1 MNTIIKNKKGAM
13 LASDWVM
20 GAVIFSGIIALLVV
34 SLGSMVETYD
44 TPNVTSDKFSNS
56 FDRFNDNTKV
66 ASDMWNQ
73 TSGEGGLTTIG
84 TYEVLFKATFGVFR
98 LVFDSVVLAG
108 NQMFSFVEFFGIPS
122 EIGFL
127 FFTLMISLLMIR
139 IVFIIISSVRGKD
152 V

>member
-1 MNTIIKNKKGAM
+1 MKIKNKTGGM

-20 GAVIFSGIIALLVV
+20 GAVIFSGIIALLVI
-34 SLGSMVETYD
+34 SLGSMVDTYD
-44 TPNVTSDKFSNS
+44 VPNVTSTSFSNS
-56 FDRFNDNTKV
+56 FDKFNSNTQV
-66 ASDMWNQ
+66 VSDMWNQ

-108 NQMFSFVEFFGIPS
+108 KQMFSFVEFFGIPS

-127 FFTLMISLLMIR
+127 FFTLMMTLLMVR
-139 IVFIIISSVRGKD
+139 IIFIIISSVRGKD